1 MHAWRGAVVLQRG
14 PGLIRARP
22 MSTDVSVAFDT
33 HRAFLA
39 LQEAGF
45 TKSKSEAILEVLKG
59 SLKENETNMMRDYVT
74 MKELLDAKS
83 ELREQVFN
91 NTLKF
96 ELGQKH
102 TREMLDRDLQS
113 LKSDLRELERQD
125 FATLRDEITSVE
137 KHHLERMAKE
147 DEKFATMY
155 AELTKIE
162 NRFLSYAAG
171 E

>member
-1 MHAWRGAVVLQRG
+1 M
-14 PGLIRARP
+14 
-22 MSTDVSVAFDT
+22 
-33 HRAFLA
+33 
-39 LQEAGF
+39 
-45 TKSKSEAILEVLKG
+45 
-59 SLKENETNMMRDYVT
+59 
-74 MKELLDAKS
+74 DAKS